1 MIKIYTKNNCMP
13 CKMTKNWFKEKGH
26 NFIEVNVDD
35 NLEGLNELLTMNL
48 RTLPVV
54 FKDGEL
60 VSMGF
65 APNKWEE
72 FK

>member
-1 MIKIYTKNNCMP
+1 MIKIYTKNNCVQ
-13 CKMTKNWFKEKGH
+13 CKMTKNWFKGKGQT
-26 NFIEVNVDD
+26 FTEVNVDD

-48 RTLPVV
+48 KTLPVV
-54 FKDGEL
+54 FNNGEF

>member
-1 MIKIYTKNNCMP
+1 MIKIYTKNNCVQ
-13 CKMTKNWFKEKGH
+13 CKMSKNWFKGKGH
-26 NFIEVNVDD
+26 TFAEVNVDE

-54 FKDGEL
+54 FKDDKF